1 MNNMWETIAGMLN
14 VKIGQEFYLK
24 DKHGVD
30 KTNTYRIIPEKGMEQ
45 KIGLG
50 YWKEV
55 PLSVFNALAKKDISV
70 YVDFKPE
77 YGDDYFFFSVD
88 AISKPVQLKLC
99 CMPWRDYFSDFYNYS
114 IGNVFRDEK
123 EAATEKNIKRILDIY
138 KKEYLKYYKPV
149 KK

>member
-1 MNNMWETIAGMLN
+1 MNNMWETIADMLN
-14 VKIGQEFYLK
+14 VKISQEFYLK

-30 KTNTYRIIPEKGMEQ
+30 KTNTYRITPEKGMEQ

-50 YWKEV
+50 SWKEV
-55 PLSVFNALAKKDISV
+55 PLSVFNALAKKDISA

-88 AISKPVQLKLC
+88 TISKPVQLKLY

-114 IGNVFRDEK
+114 IGNVFRNEK
-123 EAATEKNIKRILDIY
+123 EAATEENVKRILDTY
-138 KKEYLKYYKPV
+138 KKEYLKYYKPDN
-149 KK
+149 K